1 MFKTK
6 GSAVS
11 SKLIKELTQ
20 KLIPKSA
27 ELIRFLRIFKERLI
41 TRSQEWVI
49 KRARILLKLKRM
61 SRVSL
66 RIKSTVMVI
75 LRKVELK
82 VLVFSNNLKKW

>member
-49 KRARILLKLKRM
+49 KRARILPKLKRM

-66 RIKSTVMVI
+66 RIKSTVYQA
-75 LRKVELK
+75 LL
-82 VLVFSNNLKKW
+82 